1 MVFIV
6 DSSGS
11 INEPNYEMARL
22 FLKDVVNM
30 LHVENDVTRI
40 GVVQFS
46 DDVREEFRM
55 YSHGARFEIQIA
67 IDQMKVL
74 NQGIKG
80 HQADFFCEP
89 RMFIALNP

>member
-1 MVFIV
+1 MPVGCSTPADMVFIV

-11 INEPNYEMARL
+11 INEPNYEMARR

-55 YSHGARFEIQIA
+55 YSHGARFEVQIA
-67 IDQMKVL
+67 IDQMKVV
-74 NQGIKG
+74 NQDIR
-80 HQADFFCEP
+80 EE
-89 RMFIALNP
+89 

>member
-11 INEPNYEMARL
+11 INEPNYEMARR

-55 YSHGARFEIQIA
+55 YSHGARLEIQIA
-67 IDQMKVL
+67 IDQMKVVKWFGFRFE
-74 NQGIKG
+74 NRGG
-80 HQADFFCEP
+80 VGDGGG
-89 RMFIALNP
+89 

>member
-11 INEPNYEMARL
+11 INEPNYEMARR

-55 YSHGARFEIQIA
+55 YSHGARLEIQIA
-67 IDQMKVL
+67 IDEMKV
-74 NQGIKG
+74 GKG
-80 HQADFFCEP
+80 FAFALKIGFIL
-89 RMFIALNP
+89 MFKQNWYKQ

>member
-11 INEPNYEMARL
+11 INEPNYEMARR

-55 YSHGARFEIQIA
+55 YSHGARLEIQIA
-67 IDQMKVL
+67 IDQMKVP
-74 NQGIKG
+74 NNNIKG
-80 HQADFFCEP
+80 Q
-89 RMFIALNP
+89 

>member
-11 INEPNYEMARL
+11 INEPNYEMARR

-55 YSHGARFEIQIA
+55 YSHGARLEIQIA
-67 IDQMKVL
+67 IDQMKVP
-74 NQGIKG
+74 NKNIKG
-80 HQADFFCEP
+80 Q
-89 RMFIALNP
+89 

>member
-1 MVFIV
+1 MFIV

-11 INEPNYEMARL
+11 INEPSYEMARR

-55 YSHGARFEIQIA
+55 YSHGARLEIQIA
-67 IDQMKVL
+67 IDQMKVSI
-74 NQGIKG
+74 QDITPVI
-80 HQADFFCEP
+80 C
-89 RMFIALNP
+89 